1 MKKLMVVLLSLVC
14 AVCATGAVL
23 ASAAASVT
31 LVPKEVNYSPANGGW
46 DAYMVNFAGSTQN
59 PNENN
64 VIGTDNPYAMN
75 KITYERGGSAC
86 EVRNIYVLGT
96 NLAAFIHGADGNR
109 VGAPQ
114 QGDKLTVLAGCG
126 FLENE
131 ATDKDYVFL
140 YNGSRFEL
148 QGAVEEPLPPESE
161 CTEIT
166 IKDLYH
172 NPAWNSSNGAAIQ
185 IDFNNFAGGLG
196 EWGVA
201 ATGTDY
207 IKYVDTFGREQPIA
221 DFIYLGGTN
230 MLMRIGQDLDHVI
243 DKVRMGDKITFQ
255 KGLRLNK
262 NEMLKQDVTYVI
274 ATPSTS
280 GPVAQPL
287 FVSDPT
293 EFELI
298 YAEGGS
304 HPAGTTCQLEWTIG
318 PESAYATPA
327 FESLDTEIAT
337 VDENG
342 LITFKKE
349 GSVTIRATV
358 FGTLKEEAT
367 FSVTAPSE
375 IKKIEDTIYTVW
387 VMKGDDLAY
396 PTDWKYEIVYE
407 NDAKGPVTDLIVGE
421 NLTVDETSF
430 KKDEVGDYQL
440 PAKITANGK
449 QYDTQVTVSV
459 YEPMDLIVK
468 ELGIV
473 DWFSYATFIQYPDS
487 SLNDGNLTDTSSFE
501 NVLDKLEYKRADGTV
516 VEWGYYMLSGGN
528 FCVMPRFLDSDVSID
543 NFNKAPYY
551 QEGDTITIKAGMQFY
566 RWTGALAPT
575 ETDRNAIKPGT
586 GMCVVETVCREDMT
600 YRFDGNIWGFF
611 KEYTGL
617 SVESETIAM
626 SFGEKKDAGAQRVP
640 SNATSGTISYQS
652 ADEKIAKVNSRGSIE
667 GVGVGTTTITVT
679 LDGGEAGTFTKTIS
693 VIVSD
698 ALTGIALTP
707 GTIEIKAGEDL
718 LSMLTAKTVWASGK
732 AGSDVD
738 LSGAQIVGFDP
749 ENTADE
755 QTVTVKVTV
764 DGQELSGTVI
774 VRVQK
779 SGCGS
784 RIGSAAPIALAA
796 VGLACALLLRKKN
809 RGGNN

>member
-1 MKKLMVVLLSLVC
+1 
-14 AVCATGAVL
+14 
-23 ASAAASVT
+23 
-31 LVPKEVNYSPANGGW
+31 
-46 DAYMVNFAGSTQN
+46 
-59 PNENN
+59 
-64 VIGTDNPYAMN
+64 
-75 KITYERGGSAC
+75 
-86 EVRNIYVLGT
+86 
-96 NLAAFIHGADGNR
+96 
-109 VGAPQ
+109 
-114 QGDKLTVLAGCG
+114 
-126 FLENE
+126 
-131 ATDKDYVFL
+131 
-140 YNGSRFEL
+140 
-148 QGAVEEPLPPESE
+148 
-161 CTEIT
+161 
-166 IKDLYH
+166 
-172 NPAWNSSNGAAIQ
+172 
-185 IDFNNFAGGLG
+185 
-196 EWGVA
+196 
-201 ATGTDY
+201 
-207 IKYVDTFGREQPIA
+207 
-221 DFIYLGGTN
+221 
-230 MLMRIGQDLDHVI
+230 
-243 DKVRMGDKITFQ
+243 
-255 KGLRLNK
+255 
-262 NEMLKQDVTYVI
+262 
-274 ATPSTS
+274 
-280 GPVAQPL
+280 
-287 FVSDPT
+287 
-293 EFELI
+293 
-298 YAEGGS
+298 
-304 HPAGTTCQLEWTIG
+304 
-318 PESAYATPA
+318 
-327 FESLDTEIAT
+327 
-337 VDENG
+337 
-342 LITFKKE
+342 
-349 GSVTIRATV
+349 
-358 FGTLKEEAT
+358 
-367 FSVTAPSE
+367 
-375 IKKIEDTIYTVW
+375 
-387 VMKGDDLAY
+387 
-396 PTDWKYEIVYE
+396 
-407 NDAKGPVTDLIVGE
+407 
-421 NLTVDETSF
+421 
-430 KKDEVGDYQL
+430 
-440 PAKITANGK
+440 
-449 QYDTQVTVSV
+449 
-459 YEPMDLIVK
+459 
-468 ELGIV
+468 
-473 DWFSYATFIQYPDS
+473 
-487 SLNDGNLTDTSSFE
+487 
-501 NVLDKLEYKRADGTV
+501 
-516 VEWGYYMLSGGN
+516 MLSGGN

-693 VIVSD
+693 VTVSD

>member
-31 LVPKEVNYSPANGGW
+31 LVPKEVNYSPAW
-46 DAYMVNFAGSTQN
+46 DAYMVDFAGSTQN

-64 VIGTDNPYAMN
+64 VTADNQYAMG
-75 KITYERGGSAC
+75 KITYERNGTAC
-86 EVRNIYVLGT
+86 SVTNIYTFGT
-96 NLAAFIHGADGNR
+96 NLGAFINDASGAR
-109 VGAPQ
+109 IGAPQ

-148 QGAVEEPLPPESE
+148 QGTVEEQLPPESE

-166 IKDLYH
+166 IKNLYH

-185 IDFNNFAGGLG
+185 IDFNNFAGLPLYAT
-196 EWGVA
+196 A

-221 DFIYLGGTN
+221 DFISLTGTN

-274 ATPSTS
+274 ATPSS
-280 GPVAQPL
+280 GDAVAQPL

-293 EFELI
+293 EFKLI

-304 HPAGTTCQLEWTIG
+304 HPAGTTCQLEWTVG
-318 PESAYATPA
+318 PEGAYATPA

-421 NLTVDETSF
+421 NLTVDEASF

-440 PAKITANGK
+440 PAKITVNGK

-528 FCVMPRFLDSDVSID
+528 FCIMPRFLDSDVSID

-679 LDGGEAGTFTKTIS
+679 LDGGEAGPFTKTIT
-693 VIVSD
+693 VTVSD

-749 ENTADE
+749 ENTTD
-755 QTVTVKVTV
+755 
-764 DGQELSGTVI
+764 
-774 VRVQK
+774 
-779 SGCGS
+779 
-784 RIGSAAPIALAA
+784 APIALAA

>member
-1 MKKLMVVLLSLVC
+1 M
-14 AVCATGAVL
+14 
-23 ASAAASVT
+23 
-31 LVPKEVNYSPANGGW
+31 
-46 DAYMVNFAGSTQN
+46 
-59 PNENN
+59 
-64 VIGTDNPYAMN
+64 
-75 KITYERGGSAC
+75 
-86 EVRNIYVLGT
+86 
-96 NLAAFIHGADGNR
+96 
-109 VGAPQ
+109 
-114 QGDKLTVLAGCG
+114 
-126 FLENE
+126 
-131 ATDKDYVFL
+131 
-140 YNGSRFEL
+140 
-148 QGAVEEPLPPESE
+148 
-161 CTEIT
+161 
-166 IKDLYH
+166 
-172 NPAWNSSNGAAIQ
+172 
-185 IDFNNFAGGLG
+185 
-196 EWGVA
+196 
-201 ATGTDY
+201 
-207 IKYVDTFGREQPIA
+207 
-221 DFIYLGGTN
+221 
-230 MLMRIGQDLDHVI
+230 
-243 DKVRMGDKITFQ
+243 
-255 KGLRLNK
+255 
-262 NEMLKQDVTYVI
+262 
-274 ATPSTS
+274 
-280 GPVAQPL
+280 
-287 FVSDPT
+287 
-293 EFELI
+293 
-298 YAEGGS
+298 
-304 HPAGTTCQLEWTIG
+304 
-318 PESAYATPA
+318 
-327 FESLDTEIAT
+327 
-337 VDENG
+337 
-342 LITFKKE
+342 
-349 GSVTIRATV
+349 

-693 VIVSD
+693 VTVSD